1 LCNLSLPAAREHT
14 SLVISSPQ
22 PQANRRSPRFR
33 LADTTPA
40 VLQFQNGRRT
50 SAELQVISRTGGLLF
65 LPQPMDQGSV
75 VKLTFQTERGPVLG
89 TAEMLVPVTDA
100 QQPFRFVALP
110 ESDQCTLQAA
120 FQSGLYRNTDEEEWI
135 EDFRAAAMNWN
146 PYSWKTRL
154 RVILAA
160 ATLATIGLG
169 SAVYFFSIHLR

>member
-1 LCNLSLPAAREHT
+1 MCNLSLSAAREHT

-22 PQANRRSPRFR
+22 PPANWRSPRFR

-146 PYSWKTRL
+146 PNSWKTRL

-160 ATLATIGLG
+160 ATLATIGVG
-169 SAVYFFSIHLR
+169 SAVYFFGIHLR

>member
-1 LCNLSLPAAREHT
+1 
-14 SLVISSPQ
+14 
-22 PQANRRSPRFR
+22 
-33 LADTTPA
+33 
-40 VLQFQNGRRT
+40 
-50 SAELQVISRTGGLLF
+50 
-65 LPQPMDQGSV
+65 MDQGSV

-160 ATLATIGLG
+160 ATLATIGVG
-169 SAVYFFSIHLR
+169 SAVYFFGIHLR